1 MKSQRLKRILSCA
14 NSGIVAA
21 AIILTICL
29 FSCGSDTETQAPR
42 EQEQADTANVDKTAG
57 KLKDFEVANYEEL
70 TGRYPLGWAY
80 LVIDPETR
88 EIVSKGSTGLSE
100 DFQIDWS
107 IALVHEI
114 TAERLILQLPDISY
128 KSKDNRTGPQ
138 MVNFPRGAGI
148 SPRVDFSPEGLD
160 MWVQMLADGEK
171 RPVALMGFR
180 EQQPP
185 TEEE

>member
-1 MKSQRLKRILSCA
+1 VKSQWRKRILSCA
-14 NSGIVAA
+14 NSGIGAA
-21 AIILTICL
+21 AIILTFCL
-29 FSCGSDTETQAPR
+29 FSCGSDTETQAPG
-42 EQEQADTANVDKTAG
+42 EKEQADTGTADKTAAQ
-57 KLKDFEVANYEEL
+57 LKDFEVNNFEEL

-80 LVIDPETR
+80 LVIDPKTK
-88 EIVSKGSTGLSE
+88 EIVSKGRTGLSD

-128 KSKDNRTGPQ
+128 KSKENRTGSQ
-138 MVNFPRGAGI
+138 MVNFPRGPGI
-148 SPRVDFSPEGLD
+148 SPRVKFSPEGLD
-160 MWVQMLADGEK
+160 MWVQMLADGEG

-185 TEEE
+185 AEEK

>member
-1 MKSQRLKRILSCA
+1 MYFASTKSR
-14 NSGIVAA
+14 A
-21 AIILTICL
+21 AIGAIIMLALLT
-29 FSCGSDTETQAPR
+29 FACGSDTETQAPGER
-42 EQEQADTANVDKTAG
+42 EQADTDAVDKTAAQ
-57 KLKDFEVANYEEL
+57 LKDFEVENYEEL

-80 LVIDPETR
+80 LVINPETK
-88 EIVSKGSTGLSE
+88 EIVSKGRTGLSD

-128 KSKDNRTGPQ
+128 KTKENSTGNQ
-138 MVNFPRGAGI
+138 MVNFPRGPGI

-160 MWVQMLADGEK
+160 MWVQMLADKES

-185 TEEE
+185 KEE